1 MTTQD
6 THTFSWEEFMIFTK
20 PVDTCDTPRRDCTCT
35 NKLTCP
41 NKFLLASAFSF
52 AHPLEILKTIM
63 SNIVGLSCTEVHS
76 NVDDYFSLWELT
88 LRKTLHVSTAIS
100 NRKWSI
106 LCKGQRSHSPKS
118 STSDDGS
125 RREAHVCFIIYSV
138 YLRSLSRQQRPL
150 LVSKNVY
157 CYHFFPFSIHLYCY
171 ESRYLICWNLQLPRR
186 AGSNEFFRSFIQ
198 QTDAICQKELTP
210 PLPEAYCLPLLLWH
224 LNEQYRY
231 CDIILD

>member
-63 SNIVGLSCTEVHS
+63 SNIVGLSCTEVHT
-76 NVDDYFSLWELT
+76 NVDDYFSLLWELT
-88 LRKTLHVSTAIS
+88 WRKTLHVSTAIS

-125 RREAHVCFIIYSV
+125 RREAHVCVSLFTRSIYAVYRVNNVPCLSLKMYIVIIFFHLV
-138 YLRSLSRQQRPL
+138 YIYIAMNQ
-150 LVSKNVY
+150 
-157 CYHFFPFSIHLYCY
+157 
-171 ESRYLICWNLQLPRR
+171 
-186 AGSNEFFRSFIQ
+186 
-198 QTDAICQKELTP
+198 
-210 PLPEAYCLPLLLWH
+210 
-224 LNEQYRY
+224 
-231 CDIILD
+231 DI